1 MNLCEEVSIWAGRYG
16 YEKKIRTSPLPQ
28 DYFLVSGIVNNLNT
42 QPFTKEEYEGK
53 QHAIL
58 THDKQTVNG
67 SFYFGMGLL
76 VPATNLVETFH
87 TPEENA
93 DIIKTWCVKM
103 KPDANGEY
111 NFRIYAAWELRDEQ
125 FREREAFTALI
136 AHEAQRINHPVIIH
150 L

>member
-1 MNLCEEVSIWAGRYG
+1 
-16 YEKKIRTSPLPQ
+16 
-28 DYFLVSGIVNNLNT
+28 
-42 QPFTKEEYEGK
+42 
-53 QHAIL
+53 
-58 THDKQTVNG
+58 
-67 SFYFGMGLL
+67 
-76 VPATNLVETFH
+76 
-87 TPEENA
+87 
-93 DIIKTWCVKM
+93 M